1 MDGRKEQL
9 VKNSTMNLKSLA
21 AVSAI
26 AATIL
31 LPRAAAA
38 DENCCLNNF
47 RFAGG
52 CMVVARGSETCS
64 SVLAYLNSFDSVGKN
79 YCDNTIVRGGW
90 TVTTCNDPANTQPQ
104 FHSPQST
111 VPTKTIQRSQPS
123 IGITP
128 QRTMPAAS
136 DANLMQVSAPLQVQF
151 DTDLDS
157 SSQGA
162 GQMVTGTLQQD
173 LMDGDTVIAPA
184 GSQVQAQIVPT
195 SFWSDG
201 SGDAY
206 EIQAT
211 GIQVGDNVIPIS
223 GTAVQTQG
231 EMTTTGAHV
240 AVPQGSMV
248 SFETAPADPT
258 EALKP
263 TLTAGG
269 IRWMEAFNSHDA
281 ESLAA
286 LYAPD
291 AVLLPPNQPA
301 VFGRDAI
308 AATNAAFFTTG
319 DFKIDVEPLET
330 VIDGELA
337 YVAGRY
343 RMWTGDGT
351 LVDHGKYIEIWHTVN
366 GEWLISRD
374 IYNSSIAMVEGDDS
388 TD

>member
-1 MDGRKEQL
+1 MKI
-9 VKNSTMNLKSLA
+9 STNHLKSLA
-21 AVSAI
+21 AGAAI
-26 AATIL
+26 AVSTL
-31 LPRAAAA
+31 LPGTAAA

-52 CMVVARGSETCS
+52 CMVVARGSETCA
-64 SVLAYLNSFDSVGKN
+64 SVLAYLNSFDSVGKY

-90 TVTTCNDPANTQPQ
+90 TVSTCNDPANTQPQ
-104 FHSPQST
+104 YS
-111 VPTKTIQRSQPS
+111 
-123 IGITP
+123 TP
-128 QRTMPAAS
+128 QTTAPTQKIQQGQPTIGTSPKQTMPAAG

-157 SSQGA
+157 SVQGA
-162 GQMVTGTLQQD
+162 GQTVTGTLQQD
-173 LMDGDTVIAPA
+173 LMDGDRVIAPA

-211 GIQVGDNVIPIS
+211 GIQVGDSVIPIN
-223 GTAVQTQG
+223 GTAVHTQG
-231 EMTTTGAHV
+231 EIATAGARV

-248 SFETAPADPT
+248 SFETAPANPTDP
-258 EALKP
+258 LKP
-263 TLTAGG
+263 TIAAGG
-269 IRWMEAFNSHDA
+269 SRWMEAFNSHDA
-281 ESLAA
+281 HSLAA
-286 LYAPD
+286 LYTAD

-319 DFKIDVEPLET
+319 DFKIDIEALET
-330 VIDGELA
+330 VVDGQLA

-351 LVDHGKYIEIWHTVN
+351 LVDHGKYIEIWRAVD

-374 IYNSSIAMVEGDDS
+374 IYNSSMPLAAAEDDEE
-388 TD
+388 